1 MYWYWVD
8 AAHIKPLSQSTDQTE
23 DKVVVAYVTSWSKV
37 MPDPKYM
44 THINYAF
51 GHVNETFDGV
61 GIANPERL
69 QQIVR
74 ACLKTVRRSAVR
86 HTPPTVLANFM
97 LIIIHLETYFV
108 TDVCRRCSDE
118 CFESTGFTD
127 PGMLF
132 RIKETQIRF

>member
-69 QQIVR
+69 QQIVK
-74 ACLKTVRRSAVR
+74 LKENAPKLGSADFLGGRGYVKSIVLSLQNETRPTAQSNPTGSPDRQLR
-86 HTPPTVLANFM
+86 H
-97 LIIIHLETYFV
+97 
-108 TDVCRRCSDE
+108 
-118 CFESTGFTD
+118 
-127 PGMLF
+127 
-132 RIKETQIRF
+132 